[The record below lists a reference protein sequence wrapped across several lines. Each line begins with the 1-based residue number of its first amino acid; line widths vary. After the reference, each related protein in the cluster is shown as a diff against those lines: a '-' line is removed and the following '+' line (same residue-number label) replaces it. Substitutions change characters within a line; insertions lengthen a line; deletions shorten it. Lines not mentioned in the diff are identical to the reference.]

1 MSGSPFKFLFSTTDT
16 LSREVACIPFDN
28 IKTSLFIQA
37 KLAQLKIKVSR
48 FKVSSSFFF
57 VFLFLYLRTAFS
69 FGIVLRNIVSE

>member
-16 LSREVACIPFDN
+16 LSRGVACIPFDN

-57 VFLFLYLRTAFS
+57 CVPFSLLAHSVLFWNCS
-69 FGIVLRNIVSE
+69 